1 MVGGSDA
8 SIGDWP
14 WQVGLARSYNPST
27 PFCGGSL
34 INKQWIV
41 TANHCFGR
49 AGVSNVKPD
58 QLVIRLGEHDISRK
72 DGNDL
77 CLISDM
83 FSILYIFV

>member
-8 SIGDWP
+8 AVGDWP
-14 WQVGLARSYNPST
+14 WQVGLARSYNPSA
-27 PFCGGSL
+27 PICGGSL

-49 AGVSNVKPD
+49 AGVSDIKPD
-58 QLVIRLGEHDISRK
+58 QFVIRLGEHDIAKK

-77 CLISDM
+77 HLISDVHNM
-83 FSILYIFV
+83 LYIIV